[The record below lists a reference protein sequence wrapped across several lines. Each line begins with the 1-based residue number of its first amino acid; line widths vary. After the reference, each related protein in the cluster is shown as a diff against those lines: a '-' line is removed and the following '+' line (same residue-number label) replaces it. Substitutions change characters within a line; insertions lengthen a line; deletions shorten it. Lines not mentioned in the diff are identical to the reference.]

1 MRNSIIGL
9 VVGAV
14 LGVVLGVT
22 VIAPRLQRTNPG
34 VATTAQAPAPTPTE
48 IAKQLPRA
56 LVAKPAVSLRTAS
69 SFPLETPI
77 AGELARRID
86 GRIWEV
92 SHGQIEIRPYAPGA
106 ATPAAD
112 LFEAVGSG
120 AIDAAFAEPGMGD
133 ENGPALQIFTGIP
146 FGPSGEEFLAWLEF
160 GGGRELLDEINH
172 AHNVHG
178 IVCALL
184 PPSAFGWF
192 RRELQA
198 PQDLK
203 GLRMDTSGLGAKVLA
218 RLGVEVVDLPPG
230 ELMLA
235 LEQGAIDAVSYASPV
250 IDQRMEFDAW
260 LKNYYPQGWNQ
271 SLTTLELMINLKQW
285 EQLNASQQAQIETM
299 CGDSVSY
306 SLAKGEAKQFQA
318 LKDIVEQGVR
328 LQRLSPGIREAL
340 EHAWQQVVQQ
350 ESSNDPEFRRV
361 WQSLADFRSN
371 VAVWRELSRP

>member
-1 MRNSIIGL
+1 M
-9 VVGAV
+9 
-14 LGVVLGVT
+14 
-22 VIAPRLQRTNPG
+22 
-34 VATTAQAPAPTPTE
+34 
-48 IAKQLPRA
+48 
-56 LVAKPAVSLRTAS
+56 AS
-69 SFPLETPI
+69 SFPLDTPI
-77 AGELARRID
+77 AGSLARRID
-86 GRIWEV
+86 SRIWEL
-92 SHGQIEIRPYAPGA
+92 SHGKFEIRSYAPRA
-106 ATPAAD
+106 EAPATD
-112 LFEAVGSG
+112 FFDAVGSG

-133 ENGPALQIFTGIP
+133 ENGAALQIFTGIP
-146 FGPSGEEFLAWLEF
+146 FGPGGEEFLAWLEF

-203 GLRMDTSGLGAKVLA
+203 GLRMDTTSGLRAKVLA

-250 IDQRMEFDAW
+250 IDQRMEFAAW
-260 LKNYYPQGWNQ
+260 LNNYYPQGWNQ

-285 EQLNASQQAQIETM
+285 EQLNASQHAQIETM

-306 SLAKGEAKQFQA
+306 SLSKGDANQFQA

-371 VAVWRELSRP
+371 FAVWRELSRP